1 MKLRRNP
8 SCAGIA
14 LIVVMIAITVLTILA
29 AGFAYSM
36 KVETKLAQNANS
48 EEELI
53 WLGRSGVERA
63 RWILAQQ
70 LAIGREP
77 YDALNQKWAGGPGGI
92 GTSNSP
98 LADISLEDYQLGNGS
113 FSLKIT
119 DLERKININ
128 IADQDMLEQALRV
141 VGVDPASMTA
151 ISASIL
157 DWIDPDDMTHV
168 GGAESDYYQGL
179 DPPYYAKNRPIDDIS
194 ELLLIRGVTPE
205 MYWGPALSEHI
216 PAAFQKELAL
226 QGQNLLTYPIGL
238 VDLFTP
244 MSSGRININTASAE
258 VLQAISPFIDEN
270 VAAQIVQIRS
280 EEDRPI
286 GSPGKTI
293 LDALVGAGLPG
304 PLAQQIGP
312 RFFDVRSRTFQV
324 EVDAQVAGYK
334 RQFFAILGRA
344 SPRDVQVLTFY
355 WK

>member
-1 MKLRRNP
+1 MKLRHNQ
-8 SCAGIA
+8 SSVGIA

-29 AGFAYSM
+29 AGFAYAM

-48 EEELI
+48 EAELI

-77 YDALNQKWAGGPGGI
+77 YDSLNQKWAGGPGGV

-98 LADISLEDYQLGNGS
+98 LADISLDDYQLGNGS
-113 FSLKIT
+113 FSLKII
-119 DLERKININ
+119 DLERKINVN
-128 IADQDMLEQALRV
+128 AADQAMLEQALKV
-141 VGVDPASMTA
+141 VGADPSAITS

-157 DWIDPDDMTHV
+157 DWIDPDDMARV

-179 DPPYYAKNRPIDDIS
+179 DPPYYAKNRPIDDMS
-194 ELLLIRGVTPE
+194 ELLLIRGITPE
-205 MYWGPALSEHI
+205 IYWGPAVTEHY

-226 QGQNLLTYPIGL
+226 QGRNLLTYPVGL

-244 MSSGRININTASAE
+244 VSSGRININTASAE
-258 VLQAISPFIDEN
+258 VLQALTPFIDEN
-270 VAAQIVQIRS
+270 IAAQIVQVRS

-286 GSPGKTI
+286 GSPGKSI

-334 RQFFAILGRA
+334 RKFYAIVGRA
-344 SPRDVQVLTFY
+344 SPRDVPVLSFY

>member
-1 MKLRRNP
+1 VKLNRNS
-8 SCAGIA
+8 SCSGVA
-14 LIVVMIAITVLTILA
+14 LIVVMISITVLTILA

-48 EEELI
+48 ESELS

-63 RWILAQQ
+63 RWILGQQ
-70 LAIGREP
+70 LAIAREP
-77 YDALNQKWAGGPGGI
+77 YDALNQKWAGGPGGV
-92 GTSNSP
+92 GTTNSA
-98 LADISLEDYQLGNGS
+98 LADISLDDYQLGNGS
-113 FSLKIT
+113 FSLKIV
-119 DLERKININ
+119 DLERKINVN
-128 IADQDMLEQALRV
+128 VADQAMLEQALKV
-141 VGVDPASMTA
+141 AGVDPSSITA

-157 DWIDPDDMTHV
+157 DWIDPDNMARV

-179 DPPYYAKNRPIDDIS
+179 EPPYYAKNRPIDDTS
-194 ELLLIRGVTPE
+194 ELLFIRGITPE
-205 MYWGPALSEHI
+205 IYWGPAVTEHV

-226 QGQNLLTYPIGL
+226 QGRNFSTYPVGL

-244 MSSGRININTASAE
+244 VSSGRININTASAE
-258 VLQAISPFIDEN
+258 VLQALTPFIDEN
-270 VAAQIVQIRS
+270 IAAQIVQIRS
-280 EEDRPI
+280 EEGRPI

-304 PLAQQIGP
+304 PLAQQIGL

-334 RQFFAILGRA
+334 RKFFAILGRA
-344 SPRDVQVLTFY
+344 SPRDVQVLSFY